1 MTRRHVENGSAAP
14 SFQHR
19 PDQHWRM
26 DVVPQIKQFD
36 HIGITVADLD
46 AVTAFFVDL
55 GLEIEGR
62 TAVEG
67 DFIDVVTGIP
77 DSRSEIV
84 MLRPPGGGTGLE
96 LATFVRPEHTPGSP
110 EAMATELGMRNVC
123 FVVEDLQ
130 EIVDGLAAEGYGLVG
145 GLGRHEDTWLMA
157 HVRGPEGIVVALT
170 ERIG

>member
-1 MTRRHVENGSAAP
+1 MPHVE
-14 SFQHR
+14 
-19 PDQHWRM
+19 
-26 DVVPQIKQFD
+26 QFD

-46 AVTAFFVDL
+46 KVTAFFVDL

-77 DSRSEIV
+77 DSRSE
-84 MLRPPGGGTGLE
+84 
-96 LATFVRPEHTPGSP
+96 
-110 EAMATELGMRNVC
+110 LGMRNVC

-130 EIVDGLAAEGYGLVG
+130 KIVDGLAAEGYGLVG
-145 GLGRHEDTWLMA
+145 GLGRYEDTWLMA

>member
-1 MTRRHVENGSAAP
+1 MPH
-14 SFQHR
+14 
-19 PDQHWRM
+19 
-26 DVVPQIKQFD
+26 IKQFD

-46 AVTAFFVDL
+46 KVTAFFIDL

-96 LATFVRPEHTPGSP
+96 LATFVRPEHDARLAGGDGHRAGDAQRLLRRSRTSRRSSTASPPRGTDWSGGWVATRTPG
-110 EAMATELGMRNVC
+110 
-123 FVVEDLQ
+123 
-130 EIVDGLAAEGYGLVG
+130 
-145 GLGRHEDTWLMA
+145 
-157 HVRGPEGIVVALT
+157 
-170 ERIG
+170 

>member
-1 MTRRHVENGSAAP
+1 MAHVRR
-14 SFQHR
+14 
-19 PDQHWRM
+19 
-26 DVVPQIKQFD
+26 FD

-62 TAVEG
+62 AAVEG

-123 FVVEDLQ
+123 FEIEGLQ
-130 EIVDGLAAEGYGLVG
+130 AAVDALAANGYGLVG
-145 GLGRHEDTWLMA
+145 GVAQYEDTWVMA

>member
-1 MTRRHVENGSAAP
+1 MDDMAHV
-14 SFQHR
+14 
-19 PDQHWRM
+19 
-26 DVVPQIKQFD
+26 KQFD

-46 AVTAFFVDL
+46 EVTAFFVDL

-77 DSRSEIV
+77 DSRSQIV

-130 EIVDGLAAEGYGLVG
+130 KIVADLAAAGYGLVR
-145 GLGRHEDTWLMA
+145 GLGRYEDTWLMA